1 MKVTIIIL
9 SLIILTGL
17 VAGGLIWYLD
27 NIIMM

>member
-9 SLIILTGL
+9 SLIILAGL

-27 NIIMM
+27 NIVMM